1 MLLCPSLRCQ
11 DLLPFVFLERSLAG
25 WTRILLGG
33 TLIVAATTLLHI
45 SIIIKGVS
53 SARGRAD
60 IDWMTP
66 TFQNSSCQRQL
77 HPPALSN
84 NSLGVVSKIYVIS
97 LPRRTDRRFQMDRL
111 KDALHLGWTY
121 RNAIEANASIVT
133 TILRQVYVLRSQLM
147 PHSNL
152 GGVHMQNGASASVF
166 NWPHDMEDTICS
178 QETIQPSGAELWTR
192 PSSHSFSDLMVPAE
206 IADPYAFTYSPTTQG
221 SIASRPTLL
230 ACTSGND
237 VFAAFSPKLPQY
249 RHLTAA
255 KVACWYSHFQTIREI
270 ADGNDEAVLVLE
282 DDIDIERD
290 ISGRLPVLFN
300 ALPSDWDIV
309 YLGHC
314 WSNESQ
320 FPSLRNISLRLPSG
334 RTTLS
339 RLHPASSPKCTH
351 AYVLSRIGARRIV
364 AHLRHPPFAYSR
376 AIDQALAWLVQSGRL
391 RAFSVVPPVVVQRK
405 ITVSDVMS
413 GVGSAWRDEL
423 YDGVLGDVDDQS

>member
-133 TILRQVYVLRSQLM
+133 TILR
-147 PHSNL
+147 
-152 GGVHMQNGASASVF
+152 QNGASASVF

-364 AHLRHPPFAYSR
+364 AHLRHPPFA
-376 AIDQALAWLVQSGRL
+376 
-391 RAFSVVPPVVVQRK
+391 FSVVPPVVVQRK